1 MEAFVNATETE
12 SLDAWIRRHDAYA
25 ASLGSI
31 YLNVISSEEI
41 TYSEGFL
48 PISLLKYQ
56 SQRLKVLQ
64 SWLRLEASETLE
76 PIGVKTDAVFVR
88 RRANAAVNAA
98 ATRRKGGSK
107 K

>member
-1 MEAFVNATETE
+1 VEVFVNATEKE
-12 SLDAWIRRHDAYA
+12 SEEMWIRRHEAYA
-25 ASLGSI
+25 ASLDSL

-88 RRANAAVNAA
+88 RRANVAVNAA
-98 ATRRKGGSK
+98 TTKSKSK